1 MNDTTDSLKKSQARL
16 ADEFNAV
23 LDDAQNLL
31 RHAAGE
37 AGKDYA
43 EARERLQNS
52 VKSARDRLGSVEQA
66 ILDSARQAGR
76 SADGYVR
83 SHTWESIAI
92 GAGVG
97 LVLGILIS
105 RR

>member
-1 MNDTTDSLKKSQARL
+1 MNDPTHSLKKSQTRL
-16 ADEFNAV
+16 AHEFNAV
-23 LDDAQNLL
+23 LDDAQDLL
-31 RHAAGE
+31 HHTAGE

-43 EARERLQNS
+43 EIRDRLQNS
-52 VKSARDRLGSVEQA
+52 VKSARDRVGSIEQA
-66 ILDSARQAGR
+66 VIDSARQAGKT
-76 SADGYVR
+76 ADGYVR

-97 LVLGILIS
+97 LLLGLLIA

>member
-1 MNDTTDSLKKSQARL
+1 MNDSTDSLKKSQARL

-43 EARERLQNS
+43 EARDRLQNS

>member
-1 MNDTTDSLKKSQARL
+1 
-16 ADEFNAV
+16 V
-23 LDDAQNLL
+23 I
-31 RHAAGE
+31 
-37 AGKDYA
+37 
-43 EARERLQNS
+43 
-52 VKSARDRLGSVEQA
+52 SARDRIGSIEQA
-66 ILDSARQAGR
+66 VIDSARQAGK

-97 LVLGILIS
+97 LLLGLLIA

>member
-1 MNDTTDSLKKSQARL
+1 MNDSTDSLKKSQARL

-31 RHAAGE
+31 RHATGE

-43 EARERLQNS
+43 EARDRLQNS

>member
-1 MNDTTDSLKKSQARL
+1 MTDTTNSLKKSQARL
-16 ADEFNAV
+16 AHEFNAV
-23 LDDAQNLL
+23 LDDAQDLL

-43 EARERLQNS
+43 EARDRLQTS
-52 VKSARDRLGSVEQA
+52 VKSARDRIGSIEQA
-66 ILDSARQAGR
+66 VVDSARQAGR
-76 SADGYVR
+76 TADDYVR

-97 LVLGILIS
+97 LVLGILLS

>member
-1 MNDTTDSLKKSQARL
+1 MNDTTNSLKKSQARL
-16 ADEFNAV
+16 AHEFNAV
-23 LDDAQNLL
+23 LDDAQALL
-31 RHAAGE
+31 HHAAGE
-37 AGKDYA
+37 AGKDYSA
-43 EARERLQNS
+43 ARARLETS
-52 VKSARDRLGSVEQA
+52 VKTARDRIGSIEQVV
-66 ILDSARQAGR
+66 IDSARQAGR

-97 LVLGILIS
+97 VVLGILIS

>member
-1 MNDTTDSLKKSQARL
+1 MTDTSSSLRKSQARL
-16 ADEFNAV
+16 AHEFNAV
-23 LDDAQNLL
+23 LDDAQDLL

-43 EARERLQNS
+43 DARSRLETS
-52 VKSARDRLGSVEQA
+52 VRSARDRIGSIEQA
-66 ILDSARQAGR
+66 VLDGARQAGR

-97 LVLGILIS
+97 LLVGLLMA

>member
-43 EARERLQNS
+43 EARDRLQNS

>member
-1 MNDTTDSLKKSQARL
+1 MTDTTDSLKKSQARL
-16 ADEFNAV
+16 AHEFNAV
-23 LDDAQNLL
+23 LDDAQALL
-31 RHAAGE
+31 HHAAGE

-43 EARERLQNS
+43 EARDRLQHS
-52 VKSARDRLGSVEQA
+52 VTSARNRVGAIEQV

-92 GAGVG
+92 GAGIGV
-97 LVLGILIS
+97 VLGILIS

>member
-1 MNDTTDSLKKSQARL
+1 MNDATNSLKKSQARL
-16 ADEFNAV
+16 AHEFNTV
-23 LDDAQNLL
+23 LDDAQDLL

-37 AGKDYA
+37 AGKGYA
-43 EARERLQNS
+43 EARERLESS
-52 VKSARDRLGSVEQA
+52 VRSARDRIGSVEDA
-66 ILDSARQAGR
+66 VLASAREAGR

-83 SHTWESIAI
+83 SHPWESIAV

-97 LVLGILIS
+97 LLLGMLIA

>member
-1 MNDTTDSLKKSQARL
+1 MNDTTNSLKKSQTRL
-16 ADEFNAV
+16 AHEFNNV
-23 LDDAQNLL
+23 LDDAQALL
-31 RHAAGE
+31 RHATGE

-43 EARERLQNS
+43 EARTRLENS
-52 VKSARDRLGSVEQA
+52 VKTARDRIGSIEQA
-66 ILDSARQAGR
+66 VIDSARQAGR

-97 LVLGILIS
+97 LLLGLLIA